1 MYSESIMPNHILP
14 FSAISSK
21 DVARAGGK
29 GASLGEMTAAGI
41 PVPPGFIILAKSYAD
56 FLAATDIQ
64 TEIAAQL
71 DTVNTEDINSVDRAA
86 NVIRD
91 ILRDTPMPADLEQE
105 LFAAFA
111 SLKCT
116 YVAVRSSA
124 TAEDSD
130 IASWA
135 GELDTFLYVTR
146 DKLLDAVKEC
156 WMSLFTPRAIVYR
169 FEKDLKD
176 AEVHVAVVVQKMVN
190 SEVAGVC
197 FTVHPVTEDRNQMII
212 EAAYGLGEAL
222 VSGMVTPDTYVIS
235 KRDHTMVDINIG
247 EQEQMIV
254 QSIEAEGVEKT
265 VTQSVPAAER
275 SKQKMSEQDIRD
287 LATLAQRIEKHY
299 GFPCDIE
306 WAFEKET
313 LYILQSRPITTLK

>member
-1 MYSESIMPNHILP
+1 MPNHTLP

-41 PVPPGFIILAKSYAD
+41 PVPPGFIVLAKTYAD
-56 FLAATDIQ
+56 FFAKTGVQA
-64 TEIAAQL
+64 EITAQL
-71 DTVNTEDINSVDRAA
+71 DRVNTEDINSVDRAS

-105 LFAAFA
+105 LFEAFA
-111 SLKCT
+111 SLECT

-169 FEKDLKD
+169 FEKKLKD

-222 VSGMVTPDTYVIS
+222 VSGMVTPDTYVVS
-235 KRDHTMVDINIG
+235 KRENSIADINIG

-254 QSIEAEGVEKT
+254 QNAKAEGVEKT
-265 VTQSVPAAER
+265 VTKSVPAAER
-275 SKQKMSEQDIRD
+275 SKQKMSEKDIQE
-287 LATLAQRIEKHY
+287 LAALAQKIEKHY

-306 WAFEKET
+306 WALEKGK
-313 LYILQSRPITTLK
+313 LFILQSRPITTLRPSHEH